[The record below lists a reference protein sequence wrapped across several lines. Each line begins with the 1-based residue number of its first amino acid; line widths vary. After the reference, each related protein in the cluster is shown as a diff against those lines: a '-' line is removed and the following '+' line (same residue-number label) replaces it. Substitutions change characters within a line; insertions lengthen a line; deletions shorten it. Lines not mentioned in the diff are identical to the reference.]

1 MQLQLS
7 MFETGSNSGAWAY
20 FLTHITHATCVLALL
35 DVRDISSV
43 VLSSRSC
50 HSTTNCVFLFS
61 LLGKVSYSGTGTGT
75 GIGSQ
80 FIGGSRDDE

>member
-35 DVRDISSV
+35 DVRDISLVMSNR
-43 VLSSRSC
+43 SR
-50 HSTTNCVFLFS
+50 HSTTNCVSLFS
-61 LLGKVSYSGTGTGT
+61 LLGKVSYTGTGTGT
-75 GIGSQ
+75 GSNSQ
-80 FIGGSRDDE
+80 SVGGSCDDE